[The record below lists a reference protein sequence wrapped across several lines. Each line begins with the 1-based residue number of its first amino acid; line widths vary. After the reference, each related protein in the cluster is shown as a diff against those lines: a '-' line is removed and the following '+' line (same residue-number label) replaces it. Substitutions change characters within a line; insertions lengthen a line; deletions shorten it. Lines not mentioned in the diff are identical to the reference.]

1 MVLSK
6 LIASHAKYQCLGR
19 KEVGGFNM
27 NTEDPAMVV
36 QQAWLVCLLITA
48 IVQSFNFFRNAQ
60 RAKVLR
66 VFGRRPMNSSS
77 LIYLSLMGVVPLVS
91 VLLLANCP
99 FDLQGSDAALQSA
112 VTLTLTAWLGQ
123 RCMRWLSLGIVVK
136 EDE

>member
-1 MVLSK
+1 
-6 LIASHAKYQCLGR
+6 
-19 KEVGGFNM
+19 M
-27 NTEDPAMVV
+27 NTEDAAMVV

-48 IVQSFNFFRNAQ
+48 IVQTFNFFRNAK

-77 LIYLSLMGVVPLVS
+77 LVYLSLMGVVPLVS

-99 FDLQGSDAALQSA
+99 FDLLGSNAASQSA

-123 RCMRWLSLGIVVK
+123 QCMRWLSLGIVVRD
-136 EDE
+136 DE